1 MNEATFYI
9 ISIIRYSGRGKAIRI
24 VKRLVDG
31 CNSEGVKK
39 KGGLKLSDTVFT
51 SLVIPVW

>member
-9 ISIIRYSGRGKAIRI
+9 ISVIRYSGRSKAIKI

-31 CNSEGVKK
+31 CSSEGVEEKE
-39 KGGLKLSDTVFT
+39 V
-51 SLVIPVW
+51 